1 MKVLI
6 IDNGTSYLPKVEK
19 LLEKHSF
26 QVVKCSEIKQVDYSG
41 YDCVILSGGH
51 NFPVF
56 GNEDILKEEMEFIK
70 NCTKPI
76 FGICFGFESIAR
88 TFGAKLEI
96 MDSKERGIVDIQVV
110 EPDKIFV
117 NIPNFQVFESH
128 RWVVREPINEFKVLA
143 RSKDGVEV
151 IKHKNKP
158 IYAVQFHPE
167 MFMDQTCGDEC
178 FNNFLNSV
186 V

>member
-1 MKVLI
+1 
-6 IDNGTSYLPKVEK
+6 
-19 LLEKHSF
+19 
-26 QVVKCSEIKQVDYSG
+26 
-41 YDCVILSGGH
+41 
-51 NFPVF
+51 
-56 GNEDILKEEMEFIK
+56 
-70 NCTKPI
+70 
-76 FGICFGFESIAR
+76 
-88 TFGAKLEI
+88 
-96 MDSKERGIVDIQVV
+96 VV